1 MTGLPVTSV
10 TAAIAA
16 LMLIALSIPVSLRRG
31 KLKAASGDGGDAG
44 LQRLIRAQGNFT
56 EYAPMGLILLA
67 LVEVGVVTPAGL
79 LWTIGILLIAGRGLH
94 ALGMIRGSLALKG
107 AGMLGTFASLLI
119 SAGILLARYFA
130 QA

>member
-16 LMLIALSIPVSLRRG
+16 LMLIALSVPVSLRRG
-31 KLKAASGDGGDAG
+31 KVRAVFGDGGDAT
-44 LQRLIRAQGNFT
+44 LQRLIRAQGNFI

-67 LVEVGVVTPAGL
+67 LVEVGVTSATM

-94 ALGMIRGSLALKG
+94 ALGMIRGSTAVR
-107 AGMLGTFASLLI
+107 AIGMLGTFASLSI
-119 SAGILLARYFA
+119 SAFILLARYFA

>member
-16 LMLIALSIPVSLRRG
+16 LMLIALSVPVSLRRA
-31 KLKAASGDGGDAG
+31 KVKALSGDGGDAG

-67 LVEVGVVTPAGL
+67 LVEVGVTPAGL

-94 ALGMIRGSLALKG
+94 ALGMIRGSLVVKG
-107 AGMLGTFASLLI
+107 LGMFGTFASLLI

-130 QA
+130 QT

>member
-16 LMLIALSIPVSLRRG
+16 LMLIALSVPVSLRRA
-31 KLKAASGDGGDAG
+31 KVRAVSGDAG
-44 LQRLIRAQGNFT
+44 DATLQRLIRAQGNFI

-67 LVEVGVVTPAGL
+67 LVEVGVTSATM

-94 ALGMIRGSLALKG
+94 ALGMIRGSTTVRAL
-107 AGMLGTFASLLI
+107 GMLGTFASLLI
-119 SAGILLARYFA
+119 SGFILLARYFA

>member
-16 LMLIALSIPVSLRRG
+16 LMLIALSVPVSLRRG
-31 KLKAASGDGGDAG
+31 KIKAASGDAGDAT
-44 LQRLIRAQGNFT
+44 LQRLIRAQGNFV

-67 LVEVGVVTPAGL
+67 LVEVGVTPAGL
-79 LWTIGILLIAGRGLH
+79 LWTIGILLVAGRGLH
-94 ALGMIRGSLALKG
+94 ALGMLRGSVMVKG
-107 AGMLGTFASLLI
+107 LGMLGTFASLLT
-119 SAGILLARYFA
+119 SAFILLARYFA

>member
-16 LMLIALSIPVSLRRG
+16 LMLIALSVPISLRRA
-31 KLKAASGDGGDAG
+31 KLKAVSGDAG
-44 LQRLIRAQGNFT
+44 DPTLQRLIRAQGNFI

-67 LVEVGVVTPAGL
+67 LVEVGVTSATM

-94 ALGMIRGSLALKG
+94 ALGMIRGSTVVRAI
-107 AGMLGTFASLLI
+107 GMLGTFASLLI
-119 SAGILLARYFA
+119 SAFILLARYFA

>member
-16 LMLIALSIPVSLRRG
+16 LMLIALSVPVSLRRA
-31 KLKAASGDGGDAG
+31 KVKAVYGDGGDAG
-44 LQRLIRAQGNFT
+44 LQRLIRAQGNFI

-67 LVEVGVVTPAGL
+67 LVEVGVTSATM
-79 LWTIGILLIAGRGLH
+79 LWTIGILLIAGRGVH
-94 ALGMIRGSLALKG
+94 ALGMIRGSTPLRG
-107 AGMLGTFASLLI
+107 VGMLGTFASLLI
-119 SAGILLARYFA
+119 SVFILLARYFA

>member
-10 TAAIAA
+10 AAAIAA
-16 LMLIALSIPVSLRRG
+16 LMLIALSVPVSLRRA
-31 KLKAASGDGGDAG
+31 KVKSVAGDGGDAT
-44 LQRLIRAQGNFT
+44 LQRLIRTQGNFI

-67 LVEVGVVTPAGL
+67 LVEVGVTSATM

-94 ALGMIRGSLALKG
+94 ALGMIRGSTPLRAI
-107 AGMLGTFASLLI
+107 GMLGTYASLLI
-119 SAGILLARYFA
+119 SAFILLARYFA

>member
-16 LMLIALSIPVSLRRG
+16 LMLIALSVPVSLKRR
-31 KLKAASGDGGDAG
+31 KLKAAHGDAGDVG
-44 LQRLIRAQGNFT
+44 LQRLIRVQGNFT

-67 LVEVGVVTPAGL
+67 LVEVGVTPANL

-94 ALGMIRGSLALKG
+94 ALGMLRGAPLLKAL
-107 AGMLGTFASLLI
+107 GMLGTFASLLI

>member
-16 LMLIALSIPVSLRRG
+16 LMLIALSVPVSLRRG
-31 KLKAASGDGGDAG
+31 KLKAATGDGGDAG
-44 LQRLIRAQGNFT
+44 LQRLIRAQGNFI

-67 LVEVGVVTPAGL
+67 LVEVGVTPAGL
-79 LWTIGILLIAGRGLH
+79 LWSIGMLLIIGRGLH
-94 ALGMIRGSLALKG
+94 ALGMIRNTLVLKG
-107 AGMLGTFASLLI
+107 LGMLGTFASLLT
-119 SAGILLARYFA
+119 SAFILLARYFA

>member
-16 LMLIALSIPVSLRRG
+16 LMLVALSVPVSLRRA
-31 KLKAASGDGGDAG
+31 KVKANSGDGGDAT

-56 EYAPMGLILLA
+56 EYAPIGLILLA
-67 LVEVGVVTPAGL
+67 LVEVGVTPAGL
-79 LWTIGILLIAGRGLH
+79 LWTIGMLLIIGRGLH
-94 ALGMIRGSLALKG
+94 ALGLLRGSTVVRAL
-107 AGMLGTFASLLI
+107 GMVGTFSSLLI

>member
-16 LMLIALSIPVSLRRG
+16 VMLIALSVPVSLRRG
-31 KLKAASGDGGDAG
+31 KIKALSGDAG
-44 LQRLIRAQGNFT
+44 DATLQRLIRAQGNFI

-67 LVEVGVVTPAGL
+67 LVEVGVTSAVL

-94 ALGMIRGSLALKG
+94 ALGMIRGALSLKAL
-107 AGMLGTFASLLI
+107 GMLGTFASLLV
-119 SAGILLARYFA
+119 SAFILLARYFA
-130 QA
+130 QT

>member
-10 TAAIAA
+10 SAAIAA
-16 LMLIALSIPVSLRRG
+16 LMLIALSVPVSLRRA
-31 KLKAASGDGGDAG
+31 KVKALSGDAG
-44 LQRLIRAQGNFT
+44 DATLQRLIRAQGNFT

-67 LVEVGVVTPAGL
+67 LVEVGVTPAVT

-94 ALGMIRGSLALKG
+94 ALGMIRGSMILKG
-107 AGMLGTFASLLI
+107 AGMLGTFASLVT
-119 SAGILLARYFA
+119 SAVILLARYFA

>member
-16 LMLIALSIPVSLRRG
+16 LMLIALSVPVSLRRM
-31 KLKAASGDGGDAG
+31 KLKALSGDAGDAG
-44 LQRLIRAQGNFT
+44 LQRLIRAQGNFI

-67 LVEVGVVTPAGL
+67 LVEVGVTPVGL
-79 LWTIGILLIAGRGLH
+79 LWTTGILLIAGRGLH
-94 ALGMIRGSLALKG
+94 ALGMVRGSLALKG
-107 AGMLGTFASLLI
+107 IGMLGTFASLLI
-119 SAGILLARYFA
+119 SSFILLARYFA